1 MKNKRNIL
9 IIFLLTISFVSC
21 RNHDETLIIKK
32 LAKYNQIDLSV
43 LCNQKFDCLIILDEG
58 TTLEQYD
65 IQNLSEQKWLGQKI
79 IFVKNNEIV
88 KQVNLSY
95 YVSEPKKNYY
105 LSFFYEVKPS
115 DKYIKRNFNDC
126 VFSIISK
133 QQIGENSICYY
144 LQ

>member
-1 MKNKRNIL
+1 M
-9 IIFLLTISFVSC
+9 
-21 RNHDETLIIKK
+21 
-32 LAKYNQIDLSV
+32 SV

-95 YVSEPKKNYY
+95 YVSEPKKNHY